1 MAEII
6 TVPDLFLI
14 RGKLFT
20 SDGRNSVIKIH
31 HQQGELD
38 GACAMYSVAMCLLYE
53 KIVTDL
59 DTPGQGNGGRLLS
72 NLYRNFGIIKSG
84 FFFKKL
90 YKIILEYKRK
100 TWRVDYGEETPKEC
114 IRRICEEI
122 DNGVAPIIGIGY
134 VGCKDGHALLGVGYE
149 KEREKIVRIYCL
161 DPGAPTPI
169 SSIWNSYLDVR
180 DLRKSSIYVNN
191 NTKSEPQKVRLE
203 DFIIIENLEE
213 VPITEL

>member
-1 MAEII
+1 M
-6 TVPDLFLI
+6 
-14 RGKLFT
+14 
-20 SDGRNSVIKIH
+20 
-31 HQQGELD
+31 
-38 GACAMYSVAMCLLYE
+38 
-53 KIVTDL
+53 
-59 DTPGQGNGGRLLS
+59 
-72 NLYRNFGIIKSG
+72 
-84 FFFKKL
+84 
-90 YKIILEYKRK
+90 
-100 TWRVDYGEETPKEC
+100 DYGEGTPKEC
-114 IRRICEEI
+114 ISRISEEI

-134 VGCKDGHALLGVGYE
+134 VGCKEGHALLGVGYE
-149 KEREKIVRIYCL
+149 KEGEKIVRIYCL